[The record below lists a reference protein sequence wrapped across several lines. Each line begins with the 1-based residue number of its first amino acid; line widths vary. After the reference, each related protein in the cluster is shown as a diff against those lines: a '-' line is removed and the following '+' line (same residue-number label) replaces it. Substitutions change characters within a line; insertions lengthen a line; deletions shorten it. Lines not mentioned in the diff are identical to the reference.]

1 MQVLILFRYILT
13 DNDIRLAVMS
23 ESAIFRDR
31 SKLSPRYVP
40 EELPHR
46 QAQVQQIV
54 HVFSDAP
61 RDPDR
66 FPLTVLQAVGVAG
79 IGKTSTVLRSS
90 KMLEEQFAKSRLT
103 LRTAYINLKLQG
115 GNKFAIYRFL
125 LERIAPELPA
135 QGLSAEEMLRYLLRY
150 LRENNQ
156 YALIIMDEIDYLI
169 KTSKDTG
176 IIYDLTRLNEFEP
189 DKPCNVKGAIFIA
202 RSTEFYNKLDPA
214 ELSTLGRVPMEFHS
228 YTIQQVSD
236 ILESRADQAF
246 SPKAMGSDVI
256 DKVSSITTSPEV
268 NGDVRYA
275 LDLLLYA
282 GNLAESQG
290 TGRVT
295 LDHVRK
301 VHGQIHPSITSEEID
316 QMSKN
321 HLVSLTALVRALKSK
336 KKPYV
341 ELKDVR
347 LYATEL
353 AEQLGMKKIDVEDYL
368 DDLKARRLVDI
379 KSLKEIG
386 LHGASLAELEP
397 VLMAKVKG
405 AK

>member
-1 MQVLILFRYILT
+1 
-13 DNDIRLAVMS
+13 MS
-23 ESAIFRDR
+23 ESAVFRDR
-31 SKLSPRYVP
+31 SKLSPRYMP
-40 EELPHR
+40 EDLPHR
-46 QAQVQQIV
+46 EAQIQQIV
-54 HVFSDAP
+54 HVFSGAA
-61 RDPDR
+61 REPDK
-66 FPLTVLQAVGVAG
+66 FPLTVLQVIGVAG
-79 IGKTSTVLRSS
+79 IGKTSSIIRSS
-90 KMLEEQFAKSRLT
+90 KILEELFTKNRLT
-103 LRTAYINLKLQG
+103 LKTAYINLKLQG
-115 GNKFAIYRFL
+115 GNKYAIYRFL

-169 KTSKDTG
+169 KTSKDG
-176 IIYDLTRLNEFEP
+176 SIIYDLTRLNEFEP
-189 DKPCNVKGAIFIA
+189 DKPCNVKGVVFIA
-202 RSTEFYNKLDPA
+202 RSTEFYSRLDSA
-214 ELSTLGRVPMEFHS
+214 ELSTLGRVPMEFHPYS
-228 YTIQQVSD
+228 IGQVSD
-236 ILESRADQAF
+236 ILESRCIQAF
-246 SPKAMGSDVI
+246 NPKAIGSDVI
-256 DKVSSITTSPEV
+256 DKVSSITTSAEV

-290 TGRVT
+290 ANRVT

-301 VHGQIHPSITSEEID
+301 VHGQVHPSITTEEIE
-316 QMSKN
+316 QLSRN
-321 HLVSLTALVRALKSK
+321 HLISLVALVRALRAK

-347 LYATEL
+347 LYASEL
-353 AEQLGMKKIDVEDYL
+353 AGQLGVKKLEVEDYL

-397 VLMAKVKG
+397 VLMSKVKG
-405 AK
+405 EK

>member
-1 MQVLILFRYILT
+1 
-13 DNDIRLAVMS
+13 MS

-46 QAQVQQIV
+46 QAQIQQMV
-54 HVFSDAP
+54 HVFSDAV

-66 FPLTVLQAVGVAG
+66 FPLTVLQAVGAAG

-90 KMLEEQFAKSRLT
+90 KTLEEQFAKSRLT
-103 LRTAYINLKLQG
+103 LKTAYINLKLQG

-150 LRENNQ
+150 LRENKQ
-156 YALIIMDEIDYLI
+156 YALIVMDEIDYLI

-189 DKPCNVKGAIFIA
+189 DKPCNVKGVIFIA
-202 RSTEFYNKLDPA
+202 RSTEFYGKLDSA
-214 ELSTLGRVPMEFHS
+214 ELSTLGRFPMEFHP
-228 YTIQQVSD
+228 YAIQQVSD
-236 ILESRADQAF
+236 ILESRAGQAF
-246 SPKAMGSDVI
+246 SPKAIGSDVI
-256 DKVSSITTSPEV
+256 DKVSSITTSAEV

-290 TGRVT
+290 IGRVT

-301 VHGQIHPSITSEEID
+301 VHGQMHPSITNEELD
-316 QMSKN
+316 QLSNN
-321 HLVSLTALVRALKSK
+321 HLVSLTALVRALRGK

-347 LYATEL
+347 LYASEL
-353 AEQLGMKKIDVEDYL
+353 TEQLRVKKIDVEDYL
-368 DDLKARRLVDI
+368 DDLKARKLVDI

-397 VLMAKVKG
+397 VLMSRIKG
-405 AK
+405 TK

>member
-1 MQVLILFRYILT
+1 M
-13 DNDIRLAVMS
+13 
-23 ESAIFRDR
+23 
-31 SKLSPRYVP
+31 P

-46 QAQVQQIV
+46 QAQIQQIIQ
-54 HVFSDAP
+54 VFSEAP
-61 RDPDR
+61 KDPDK
-66 FPLTVLQAVGVAG
+66 FPLTILQVIGVAG
-79 IGKTSTVLRSS
+79 IGKTSTVIRSS
-90 KMLEEQFAKSRLT
+90 KIVEEQFAKNRLT
-103 LRTAYINLKLQG
+103 LKTAYINLKLQG
-115 GNKFAIYRFL
+115 GNKYAIYRFL
-125 LERIAPELPA
+125 LERLAPELPA

-150 LRENNQ
+150 LRENKQ

-169 KTSKDTG
+169 KTSKDSG

-189 DKPCNVKGAIFIA
+189 DKPCNVKGVVFIA
-202 RSTEFYNKLDPA
+202 RSTEFYNRLDPA

-228 YTIQQVSD
+228 YTLQQVSD
-236 ILESRADQAF
+236 ILESRSAQAF
-246 SPKAMGSDVI
+246 NPKAIGSDVI
-256 DKVSSITTSPEV
+256 DKVASITTSAEV

-301 VHGQIHPSITSEEID
+301 VHGQVHPSITSEDIE
-316 QMSKN
+316 QLSRN
-321 HLVSLTALVRALKSK
+321 HLLSMVALVRALKGK

-347 LYATEL
+347 LYAAEL
-353 AEQLGMKKIDVEDYL
+353 AEQLKIKKIDVEDYL
-368 DDLKARRLVDI
+368 DDLRSRRLVDI

-397 VLMAKVKG
+397 ALMNKIKG
-405 AK
+405 EK

>member
-1 MQVLILFRYILT
+1 
-13 DNDIRLAVMS
+13 MS
-23 ESAIFRDR
+23 ESAVFRDR

-46 QAQVQQIV
+46 QAQLEQIA
-54 HVFSDAP
+54 HVFSDAAK
-61 RDPDR
+61 DPDK
-66 FPLTVLQAVGVAG
+66 FPLTILQVVGVAG

-90 KMLEEQFAKSRLT
+90 KMLEDQFAKSRLT
-103 LRTAYINLKLQG
+103 LKTAYINLKLQG
-115 GNKFAIYRFL
+115 GNKFAIYRLL
-125 LERIAPELPA
+125 LERMAPELPA

-150 LRENNQ
+150 LRENKQ
-156 YALIIMDEIDYLI
+156 YALIVMDEIDYLI

-176 IIYDLTRLNEFEP
+176 IIYDLTRLNEFDP
-189 DKPCNVKGAIFIA
+189 DKPCNVKGVIFIA
-202 RSTEFYNKLDPA
+202 RSTEFYSRLDPA
-214 ELSTLGRVPMEFHS
+214 ELSTLGRVPMEFNT
-228 YTIQQVSD
+228 YTMQQASD
-236 ILESRADQAF
+236 ILESRAAQAF
-246 SPKAMGSDVI
+246 NSKAMGSDVI
-256 DKVSSITTSPEV
+256 DKVASITISPEV

-290 TGRVT
+290 AGRVT

-301 VHGQIHPSITSEEID
+301 VHGQVHPSITTEEIE
-316 QMSKN
+316 QLSRN
-321 HLVSLTALVRALKSK
+321 HLVSLMALVRALKGK

-353 AEQLGMKKIDVEDYL
+353 VEQLGMKKIDVEDYL
-368 DDLKARRLVDI
+368 DDLKVRKLVDI

-397 VLMAKVKG
+397 VLMSKVKG

>member
-1 MQVLILFRYILT
+1 
-13 DNDIRLAVMS
+13 MS

-46 QAQVQQIV
+46 QAQIQQIV
-54 HVFSDAP
+54 HVFSDASN
-61 RDPDR
+61 DPDR
-66 FPLTVLQAVGVAG
+66 FPLTILQVVGAAG
-79 IGKTSTVLRSS
+79 IGKTSTVIRSA
-90 KMLEEQFAKSRLT
+90 KLLEEQFAKSRMT
-103 LRTAYINLKLQG
+103 LKTAYINLKLQG

-125 LERIAPELPA
+125 LEKIAPELPA

-150 LRENNQ
+150 LRENKQ
-156 YALIIMDEIDYLI
+156 YALIVMDEIDYLI

-189 DKPCNVKGAIFIA
+189 DKPCNIKGVIFIA
-202 RSTEFYNKLDPA
+202 RSTEFYSRLDPA
-214 ELSTLGRVPMEFHS
+214 ELSTLGRVPMEFRP
-228 YTIQQVSD
+228 YTVQQVSD
-236 ILESRADQAF
+236 ILESRASQAF
-246 SPKAMGSDVI
+246 SPKAIGSDVI
-256 DKVSSITTSPEV
+256 DKISSITTSTEV

-301 VHGQIHPSITSEEID
+301 VHGQVHPSFTTEDLD
-316 QMSKN
+316 QLSKS
-321 HLVSLTALVRALKSK
+321 HLVSLAALVRALKAK

-347 LYATEL
+347 LHASEL
-353 AEQLGMKKIDVEDYL
+353 AEQAGVKKMDVEDFL

-386 LHGASLAELEP
+386 LHGASLSELEP
-397 VLMAKVKG
+397 VLMSRIKG

>member
-1 MQVLILFRYILT
+1 
-13 DNDIRLAVMS
+13 MS
-23 ESAIFRDR
+23 ESTIFRDR

-46 QAQVQQIV
+46 QGQVQQIV

-61 RDPDR
+61 KDLDR
-66 FPLTVLQAVGVAG
+66 FPLTILQVVGVAG

-103 LRTAYINLKLQG
+103 LKTAYINLKLQG
-115 GNKFAIYRFL
+115 GNKFSIYRFL

-150 LRENNQ
+150 LRENKQ
-156 YALIIMDEIDYLI
+156 YVLIVMDEIDYLI

-189 DKPCNVKGAIFIA
+189 DRSCNAKGVIFIA
-202 RSTEFYNKLDPA
+202 RSTEFYSRLDPA
-214 ELSTLGRVPMEFHS
+214 ELSTLGRVPLEFHS
-228 YTIQQVSD
+228 YTMQQVSD
-236 ILESRADQAF
+236 ILESRAAQAF
-246 SPKAMGSDVI
+246 SQKAIGSDII
-256 DKVSSITTSPEV
+256 DKVASIITSSEV
-268 NGDVRYA
+268 NGDVRYG

-290 TGRVT
+290 GGRVT

-301 VHGQIHPSITSEEID
+301 VHGLAHPSITTEEIE
-316 QMSKN
+316 QLSRN
-321 HLVSLTALVRALKSK
+321 HLVSLMAIVRALKSK

-353 AEQLGMKKIDVEDYL
+353 VEQLDMKKIDVEDYL
-368 DDLKARRLVDI
+368 DDLKTRKLVDI

-397 VLMAKVKG
+397 LLMNRVKG
-405 AK
+405 EK

>member
-1 MQVLILFRYILT
+1 
-13 DNDIRLAVMS
+13 MS

-31 SKLSPRYVP
+31 SKLSPRYMP

-54 HVFSDAP
+54 QVFSEAP
-61 RDPDR
+61 KDPDK
-66 FPLTVLQAVGVAG
+66 FPLTILQVIGVAG
-79 IGKTSTVLRSS
+79 IGKTSTVIRSS
-90 KMLEEQFAKSRLT
+90 KIIEEQFAKNRLT
-103 LRTAYINLKLQG
+103 LKTAYINLKLQG

-125 LERIAPELPA
+125 LERLAPELPA

-150 LRENNQ
+150 LRENRQ
-156 YALIIMDEIDYLI
+156 YALIVMDEIDYLI
-169 KTSKDTG
+169 KTSKDSG

-189 DKPCNVKGAIFIA
+189 DKPCNVKGVMFIA
-202 RSTEFYNKLDPA
+202 RSTEFYSRLDPA
-214 ELSTLGRVPMEFHS
+214 ELSTLGRVPMEFHP
-228 YTIQQVSD
+228 YTLQQVSN
-236 ILESRADQAF
+236 ILESRSAQAF
-246 SPKAMGSDVI
+246 NPKAIGSDVI
-256 DKVSSITTSPEV
+256 DKVASITTSPEV

-290 TGRVT
+290 AGRVA

-301 VHGQIHPSITSEEID
+301 VHGQVHPSITSEDIE
-316 QMSKN
+316 QLSRN
-321 HLVSLTALVRALKSK
+321 HLLSMVALVRALKGK

-347 LYATEL
+347 LYAAEL
-353 AEQLGMKKIDVEDYL
+353 AEQLKIKKIDVEDYL
-368 DDLKARRLVDI
+368 DDLRSRRLVDI

-397 VLMAKVKG
+397 VLMSKIKSE
-405 AK
+405 K

>member
-1 MQVLILFRYILT
+1 
-13 DNDIRLAVMS
+13 MS

-46 QAQVQQIV
+46 QAQLQQIV
-54 HVFSDAP
+54 HVFSDAAK
-61 RDPDR
+61 DPDR
-66 FPLTVLQAVGVAG
+66 FPLAILQVVGVAG

-90 KMLEEQFAKSRLT
+90 KLIEEQFAKSRLT
-103 LRTAYINLKLQG
+103 LKTAYINLKLQG

-135 QGLSAEEMLRYLLRY
+135 QGVSAEEMLRYLLRY
-150 LRENNQ
+150 LRENRQ
-156 YALIIMDEIDYLI
+156 YALIVMDEIDYLI

-189 DKPCNVKGAIFIA
+189 DKPCNVKGVIFIA
-202 RSTEFYNKLDPA
+202 RSTEFYNRLDPA
-214 ELSTLGRVPMEFHS
+214 ELSTLGRVPMEFHTYS
-228 YTIQQVSD
+228 LQQASD
-236 ILESRADQAF
+236 ILESRAAQAF
-246 SPKAMGSDVI
+246 SPKAIGSDVI
-256 DKVSSITTSPEV
+256 DKVASITTSPEV

-301 VHGQIHPSITSEEID
+301 VHGQVHPSITTEEIE
-316 QMSKN
+316 QLSRN
-321 HLVSLTALVRALKSK
+321 HLVSLMALVRALKSK

-353 AEQLGMKKIDVEDYL
+353 VEQLSMKKIDVEDYL

-397 VLMAKVKG
+397 VLMSKVKG

>member
-1 MQVLILFRYILT
+1 M
-13 DNDIRLAVMS
+13 AVFSYTAGMS

-31 SKLSPRYVP
+31 SKLSPRYMP

-54 HVFSDAP
+54 QVFSEAP
-61 RDPDR
+61 KDPDK
-66 FPLTVLQAVGVAG
+66 FPLTILQVIGVAG
-79 IGKTSTVLRSS
+79 IGKTSTVIRSS
-90 KMLEEQFAKSRLT
+90 KIIEEQFAKNRLT
-103 LRTAYINLKLQG
+103 LKTAYINLKLQG

-125 LERIAPELPA
+125 LERLAPELPA

-150 LRENNQ
+150 LRENRQ
-156 YALIIMDEIDYLI
+156 YALIVMDEIDYLI
-169 KTSKDTG
+169 KTSKDSG

-189 DKPCNVKGAIFIA
+189 DKPCNVKGVMFIA
-202 RSTEFYNKLDPA
+202 RSTEFYSRLDPA
-214 ELSTLGRVPMEFHS
+214 ELSTLGRVPMEFHP
-228 YTIQQVSD
+228 YTLQQASD
-236 ILESRADQAF
+236 ILESRSAQAF
-246 SPKAMGSDVI
+246 NPKAIGSDVI
-256 DKVSSITTSPEV
+256 DKVASITTSPEV

-290 TGRVT
+290 AGRVA

-301 VHGQIHPSITSEEID
+301 VHGQVHPSITSEDIE
-316 QMSKN
+316 QLSKN
-321 HLVSLTALVRALKSK
+321 HLLSMVALVRALKGK

-347 LYATEL
+347 LYAAEL
-353 AEQLGMKKIDVEDYL
+353 TEQLKIKKIDVEDYL
-368 DDLKARRLVDI
+368 DDLRSRRLVDI

-397 VLMAKVKG
+397 VLMSKVKSE
-405 AK
+405 K

>member
-1 MQVLILFRYILT
+1 MTFDRIQ
-13 DNDIRLAVMS
+13 LAGMS
-23 ESAIFRDR
+23 ESAVFRDR

-46 QAQVQQIV
+46 QAQLQQIL
-54 HVFSDAP
+54 HVFSDAAK
-61 RDPDR
+61 DPDR
-66 FPLTVLQAVGVAG
+66 FPLTILQVVGVAG

-90 KMLEEQFAKSRLT
+90 KLLEEQFAKSRLT
-103 LRTAYINLKLQG
+103 LKTAYINLKLQG

-150 LRENNQ
+150 LRENRQ
-156 YALIIMDEIDYLI
+156 YALIVMDEIDYLI

-176 IIYDLTRLNEFEP
+176 IIYDLARLNEFEP
-189 DKPCNVKGAIFIA
+189 DKSCNVKGVIFIA
-202 RSTEFYNKLDPA
+202 RSTEFYSRLDPA
-214 ELSTLGRVPMEFHS
+214 ELSTLGRVPMEFHTYS
-228 YTIQQVSD
+228 LQQASD
-236 ILESRADQAF
+236 ILESRAAQAF
-246 SPKAMGSDVI
+246 SPKAIGSDVI
-256 DKVSSITTSPEV
+256 DKVASITTSPEV

-301 VHGQIHPSITSEEID
+301 VHGQVHPLITTEEIE
-316 QMSKN
+316 QLSRN
-321 HLVSLTALVRALKSK
+321 HLVSLMALVRALKSK

-353 AEQLGMKKIDVEDYL
+353 VEQLGMKKIDVEDYL
-368 DDLKARRLVDI
+368 DDLKARKLVDI

-397 VLMAKVKG
+397 VLMSKVKG